1 MTMSVPVAIVA
12 TLIAAFMF
20 ALWYQFLNHLKQ
32 FPLPGFVF
40 WLYIS
45 AYVTVWVAVLSLGGR
60 DLPNGIMAELEGK
73 YGLAL
78 LCIFGGICMTSGL
91 IISLIHMK
99 ANGMVANQAIAGS
112 IGSILGLIV
121 TFVVGGLAPGIPLS
135 GVLIASAVIILA
147 SIVIQQSSIYKF
159 RERGID
165 LTSRDIDQDKSMPDS
180 ILKQNLMLVLSNVLS
195 IGYSIAFIFR
205 IRANPVPEDP
215 TPIRQNLNWLPAK
228 GPLFRENRLIRL
240 PGQAAIKA
248 LLPPHNRGKLHV
260 ILAFHTVQLRRIHR
274 PNRPVRPIEQRRILL
289 ASFRVTRN
297 IHWLFPLRS
306 PLRQSR
312 THNMNIRASLI
323 RARKPTTEQIPIR
336 QLQKARSMRRLE
348 PTRRQE
354 RL

>member
-45 AYVTVWVAVLSLGGR
+45 AYITVWVAVLFLGRR

-78 LCIFGGICMTSGL
+78 LCVFGGICMTSGL

-147 SIVIQQSSIYKF
+147 SIVIQQSSIYKY

-165 LTSRDIDQDKSMPDS
+165 LTSRDIDRDKSMPDS
-180 ILKQNLMLVLSNVLS
+180 IMKQNLMLVLSNVLS
-195 IGYSIAFIFR
+195 IGYSIAFMLGTRSVNHPNGFPPLLVVLLLCTGSLLAAVTYALISLGRSGQLKVLFKPEFKFP
-205 IRANPVPEDP
+205 IALGLIAGFCHYGGTILQIYALPPLSAPVSS
-215 TPIRQNLNWLPAK
+215 L
-228 GPLFRENRLIRL
+228 LIRTSSVWTFFWGIL
-240 PGQAAIKA
+240 YGEYKGASKKVIQWLAAGIA
-248 LLPPHNRGKLHV
+248 LYLIG
-260 ILAFHTVQLRRIHR
+260 TVYLTYIIN
-274 PNRPVRPIEQRRILL
+274 P
-289 ASFRVTRN
+289 A
-297 IHWLFPLRS
+297 
-306 PLRQSR
+306 
-312 THNMNIRASLI
+312 
-323 RARKPTTEQIPIR
+323 
-336 QLQKARSMRRLE
+336 
-348 PTRRQE
+348 
-354 RL
+354 